1 MKKIIKSLSIL
12 FVFLL
17 IINYVKV
24 RAIECNT
31 NAQLI
36 TQQQIDEFDNQCV
49 KPLRTQINTLSQQ
62 IQFMNNQIYLTT
74 VQINQTEQKIVSTGK
89 EIDLLGSRIEGL
101 DQSLDYL
108 SKQLIERIVIGYKK
122 KPLSLFSL
130 LLDNDNA
137 NDFLNQVKYLKT
149 AQTNNQKLL
158 YTVQETKTN
167 AEEQKKLREE
177 KKTELD
183 KLTETL
189 NYQKQSLD
197 NQKVQKQRL
206 LADTQSDEKV
216 YQRRLADAQR
226 ELSQVRGAAIVLQDA
241 TPIQVKKGE
250 FIGLQGNTG
259 YSFGDHLH
267 YGIYNYSSI
276 SQISTGDWYHN
287 NWADPSEILSS
298 KTVKWD
304 TGCESSSFRT
314 IGNGNFE
321 WPMDPSAISQ
331 GSGITCYSNTY
342 YRGNPHPAWDMWGPI
357 GTSIRASEEGKAY
370 FCRNCLGDGGNGV
383 FIFHPNGKMTL
394 YWHLQ

>member
-1 MKKIIKSLSIL
+1 MKKITTVIL
-12 FVFLL
+12 FFIIFLSVFPLKY
-17 IINYVKV
+17 IYS
-24 RAIECNT
+24 AECDNKT
-31 NAQLI
+31 GTEKISCLEQKLQQLK
-36 TQQQIDEFDNQCV
+36 QA
-49 KPLRTQINTLSQQ
+49 KNTLSSQ
-62 IQFMNNQIYLTT
+62 IQYMDTQIYLTGL
-74 VQINQTEQKIVSTGK
+74 QISATEQKIVETEK
-89 EIDLLGSRIEGL
+89 EINLLGSRIEGL

-108 SKQLIERIVIGYKK
+108 SKLLINRIVEGYKK
-122 KPLSLFSL
+122 RPFSVFSL
-130 LLDNDNA
+130 ILDNKNA
-137 NDFLNQVKYLKT
+137 NDFLNQIKYLKA

-177 KKTELD
+177 TKIKLD
-183 KLTETL
+183 KLTEIL

-197 NQKVQKQRL
+197 NQKVAKQRL

-216 YQRRLADAQR
+216 YQRRLTDAQR
-226 ELSQVRGAAIVLQDA
+226 ELSQVRGAASILQDA
-241 TPIQVKKGE
+241 TPVEVKKGE

-287 NWADPSEILSS
+287 NWINPSEILSS
-298 KTVKWD
+298 KTVKWE
-304 TGCESSSFRT
+304 TGCESPSSIT
-314 IGNGNFE
+314 VGNGNFD

-342 YRGNPHPAWDMWGPI
+342 YKGNPHPAWDMWGPI
-357 GTSIRASEEGKAY
+357 GTTIRASEEGKAY

>member
-1 MKKIIKSLSIL
+1 MVKKVLIFISFFFLVIFSIQAQDTTDLQKKINEYQEKLQ
-12 FVFLL
+12 
-17 IINYVKV
+17 
-24 RAIECNT
+24 
-31 NAQLI
+31 QLK
-36 TQQQIDEFDNQCV
+36 QQ
-49 KPLRTQINTLSQQ
+49 KNTLSSQ
-62 IQFMNNQIYLTT
+62 IQYMDTQIYLTGL
-74 VQINQTEQKIVSTGK
+74 QISATEQKIVETAK
-89 EIDLLGSRIEGL
+89 EINLLGSRIEGL

-108 SKQLIERIVIGYKK
+108 SKLLIKRVVEGYKK
-122 KPLSLFSL
+122 RPFSVFSL
-130 LLDNDNA
+130 ILDNKNA

-167 AEEQKKLREE
+167 YEEQKKLREE

-197 NQKVQKQRL
+197 NQRIQKQKL
-206 LADTQSDEKV
+206 LADTQNDEKV

-226 ELSQVRGAAIVLQDA
+226 ELSQVQGAASVLQDA

-250 FIGLQGNTG
+250 FIGTQGNTG

-276 SQISTGDWYHN
+276 SQISTGNWYYN
-287 NWADPSEILSS
+287 NWIDPSEILSS
-298 KTVKWD
+298 KTVRWE
-304 TGCESSSFRT
+304 TGCESSSSRT
-314 IGNGNFE
+314 VGNGNFE

-342 YRGNPHPAWDMWGPI
+342 YKGNPHPAWDMWGSI
-357 GTSIRASEEGKAY
+357 GTAIRASEEGKAY

>member
-1 MKKIIKSLSIL
+1 MVKKITTVILFFVIFLSIFSL
-12 FVFLL
+12 KY
-17 IINYVKV
+17 IYS
-24 RAIECNT
+24 AECDNKT
-31 NAQLI
+31 GSEKISCYEAKLQQLK
-36 TQQQIDEFDNQCV
+36 QQ
-49 KPLRTQINTLSQQ
+49 KNTLSSQ
-62 IQFMNNQIYLTT
+62 IQYMDTQIYLTGL
-74 VQINQTEQKIVSTGK
+74 QINQTEQQIISTGK
-89 EIDLLGSRIEGL
+89 EIDLLSSRIEGL

-122 KPLSLFSL
+122 KPLSIFSL
-130 LLDNDNA
+130 LLDNKNA

-197 NQKVQKQRL
+197 NQRGQKQKL
-206 LADTQSDEKV
+206 LADTQNDEKI
-216 YQRRLADAQR
+216 YQLRLADAQR
-226 ELSQVRGAAIVLQDA
+226 ELSQVRGAASVLQDA

-267 YGIYNYSSI
+267 YGIYNYASI

-287 NWADPSEILSS
+287 NWVDPSEILSS

-304 TGCESSSFRT
+304 TGCESSSSRT
-314 IGNGNFE
+314 VGNGNFE

-342 YRGNPHPAWDMWGPI
+342 YRGNPHPAWDMWGSI

>member
-1 MKKIIKSLSIL
+1 MKKITVVIIFFIIFLSIFSL
-12 FVFLL
+12 KY
-17 IINYVKV
+17 IYS
-24 RAIECNT
+24 AECDNKT
-31 NAQLI
+31 GTEKISCLEQKLQQLK
-36 TQQQIDEFDNQCV
+36 QA
-49 KPLRTQINTLSQQ
+49 KNTLSSQ
-62 IQFMNNQIYLTT
+62 IQYMDTQIYLTGL
-74 VQINQTEQKIVSTGK
+74 QISATEQKIAETEK
-89 EIDLLGSRIEGL
+89 EINLLGSRIEGL

-108 SKQLIERIVIGYKK
+108 SKLLIKRVVEGYKK
-122 KPLSLFSL
+122 RPFSVFSL
-130 LLDNDNA
+130 ILDNKNA

-177 KKTELD
+177 TKIKLD
-183 KLTETL
+183 KLTEIL

-206 LADTQSDEKV
+206 LVDTQSDEKV

-226 ELSQVRGAAIVLQDA
+226 ELSQVRGAAIILQDA
-241 TPIQVKKGE
+241 TPVQVKKGE
-250 FIGLQGNTG
+250 FIGTQGNTG

-287 NWADPSEILSS
+287 NWIDPSEILSS
-298 KTVKWD
+298 KTVKWE
-304 TGCESSSFRT
+304 TGCESSSSR
-314 IGNGNFE
+314 IVGNGNFD

-357 GTSIRASEEGKAY
+357 GTTIRASEEGKAY

>member
-1 MKKIIKSLSIL
+1 MVKKITTVILFFIIFLSI
-12 FVFLL
+12 FSQKY
-17 IINYVKV
+17 IYS
-24 RAIECNT
+24 AECDNKT
-31 NAQLI
+31 GSEKISCYEIKLQQLK
-36 TQQQIDEFDNQCV
+36 QQ
-49 KPLRTQINTLSQQ
+49 KYTLSSQ
-62 IQFMNNQIYLTT
+62 IQYMDTQIYLTGL
-74 VQINQTEQKIVSTGK
+74 QINQTEQQIISTGK
-89 EIDLLGSRIEGL
+89 EINLLGSRIEGL

-108 SKQLIERIVIGYKK
+108 SKQLIQRIVEGYKK
-122 KPLSLFSL
+122 RPFSVLSLI
-130 LLDNDNA
+130 LDNKNA
-137 NDFLNQVKYLKT
+137 NDFLNQVKYQKT

-167 AEEQKKLREE
+167 AEEQKKLREV
-177 KKTELD
+177 KKAELD
-183 KLTETL
+183 QLTETL
-189 NYQKQSLD
+189 NSQKLSLNSQKGQKQ
-197 NQKVQKQRL
+197 KL
-206 LADTQSDEKV
+206 LADTQNDEKV
-216 YQRRLADAQR
+216 YQLRLADAQR
-226 ELSQVRGAAIVLQDA
+226 ELSQVRGAASVLQDA

-276 SQISTGDWYHN
+276 TQISTGDWYHN
-287 NWADPSEILSS
+287 NWVDPAEILSS

-304 TGCESSSFRT
+304 TGCESSSSRT

-357 GTSIRASEEGKAY
+357 GISIRASEEGKAY

>member
-1 MKKIIKSLSIL
+1 MVKKITTVIL
-12 FVFLL
+12 FFIIFFSVFSLKY
-17 IINYVKV
+17 IYS
-24 RAIECNT
+24 AECDNKIGT
-31 NAQLI
+31 EKISCYETKLQQLK
-36 TQQQIDEFDNQCV
+36 QQ
-49 KPLRTQINTLSQQ
+49 KNTLSSQ
-62 IQFMNNQIYLTT
+62 IQYMDTQIYLTGL
-74 VQINQTEQKIVSTGK
+74 QINQTEQQIVSTGK
-89 EIDLLGSRIEGL
+89 EIELLGSRIEGL

-108 SKQLIERIVIGYKK
+108 SKQLIKRIVEGYKK
-122 KPLSLFSL
+122 RPFSVFSL
-130 LLDNDNA
+130 ILDNKNA
-137 NDFLNQVKYLKT
+137 NDFLNQVKYQKT

-177 KKTELD
+177 KKIELD

-197 NQKVQKQRL
+197 NQRGQKQKL
-206 LADTQSDEKV
+206 LADTQNDEKN

-226 ELSQVRGAAIVLQDA
+226 ELSQVRGAASILQDA

-287 NWADPSEILSS
+287 NWVDPSEILSS
-298 KTVKWD
+298 KTIRWD
-304 TGCESSSFRT
+304 TGCESSFSKT

-342 YRGNPHPAWDMWGPI
+342 YRGNPHPAWDMWGPM